1 MENKTFT
8 LLLNISENSDY
19 TNAEKSFSISIW
31 IMISVVG
38 NAMLFGIV
46 QNNRLQGDPL
56 KRRITD
62 QVSKCHYQVKY
73 INYF

>member
-1 MENKTFT
+1 MMENKTFT

-46 QNNRLQGDPL
+46 QNSRLRGDPL

-62 QVSKCHYQVKY
+62 QVSK
-73 INYF
+73 

>member
-1 MENKTFT
+1 MVIVSSNMMGNKTFP
-8 LLLNISENSDY
+8 LLLNISENYDY
-19 TNAEKSFSISIW
+19 TIAERSFSISIW

-46 QNNRLQGDPL
+46 QNSRLQGDPL

-62 QVSKCHYQVKY
+62 QVSKCH
-73 INYF
+73 